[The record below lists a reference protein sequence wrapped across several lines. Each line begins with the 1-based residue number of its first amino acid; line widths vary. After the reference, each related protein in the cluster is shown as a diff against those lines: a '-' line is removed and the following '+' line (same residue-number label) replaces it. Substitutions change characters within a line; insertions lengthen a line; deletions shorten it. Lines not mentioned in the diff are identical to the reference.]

1 MLCLSIHHS
10 EGFIW
15 CLTKGALVWNKI
27 LTGFVTGLLDK
38 CLIAAEIF
46 KEIDPLEFLMKR
58 KLFVIGCLLL
68 AIALLSACRRDPGL
82 ANPAS
87 VFCEENG
94 GTLEI
99 REEAEG
105 QVGVCVFPDGS
116 ECEEWAYYRGECA
129 PGEN

>member
-1 MLCLSIHHS
+1 
-10 EGFIW
+10 
-15 CLTKGALVWNKI
+15 
-27 LTGFVTGLLDK
+27 
-38 CLIAAEIF
+38 
-46 KEIDPLEFLMKR
+46 MKR
-58 KLFVIGCLLL
+58 KLFVIGCFLL

-99 REEAEG
+99 RDQAAG
-105 QVGVCVFPDGS
+105 QVGYCVFPDGS

-129 PGEN
+129 PGED